1 MNPNAI
7 AILWAFTILMA
18 GAIALGPVFIYVIG
32 ALTVV
37 YTTLSLGR

>member
-7 AILWAFTILMA
+7 GILWAFTILMA

-32 ALTVV
+32 GLTVV
-37 YTTLSLGR
+37 YAALGLSR